1 MNISEG
7 NPNMKW
13 CFLYGYLRPMEY
25 LVFSSLFFFIRSYF
39 LDLSL
44 KTMGLYNFIIRKK
57 GVFSSGVS

>member
-1 MNISEG
+1 
-7 NPNMKW
+7 MKW